1 MVHDGL
7 RNLAFLSLPTA
18 AGKRKEAETGTALIR
33 KKKKLDFF
41 LFFVRA
47 RLGPQNN

>member
-7 RNLAFLSLPTA
+7 RNLAFLSLTTA

-33 KKKKLDFF
+33 KKKLDFF
-41 LFFVRA
+41 IFFVRA
-47 RLGPQNN
+47 RLGPQHN